1 LVGGASLH
9 DIQHAW
15 HHAPEDED
23 GDIEERRRGVILGA
37 QVGTRHWD
45 IVRILGGC
53 PEHIIESMWGGAP
66 EPDSSMGELS
76 HLRAKLPSS
85 HPRGQNSLFDFYTD
99 FTKFQA

>member
-1 LVGGASLH
+1 MLMPRGPRDLVGGASLH

-45 IVRILGGC
+45 RV
-53 PEHIIESMWGGAP
+53 
-66 EPDSSMGELS
+66 
-76 HLRAKLPSS
+76 LREKWITMFYIKGSEIWLPM
-85 HPRGQNSLFDFYTD
+85 
-99 FTKFQA
+99 A